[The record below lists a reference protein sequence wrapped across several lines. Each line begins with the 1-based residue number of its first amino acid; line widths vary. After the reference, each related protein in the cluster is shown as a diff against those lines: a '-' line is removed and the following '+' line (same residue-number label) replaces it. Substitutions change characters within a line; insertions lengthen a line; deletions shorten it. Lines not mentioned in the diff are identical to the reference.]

1 MDGNNRRAAQGNAPA
16 AGAMDTAD
24 WRTQLQPDSRQR
36 IVNKIMENIKG
47 RLPVSGHEGAQEL
60 NKIAM
65 RFEDMIHTAATS
77 KQDYLQRFSKM
88 LTKLTKFQYPD
99 SIQPNAITSGQNAHG
114 PGSHSMHS
122 QVNSQAQQL
131 PVPMVANETQTKQP
145 LLLQNIQNN
154 MASQNCVSLS
164 PALPPVG
171 NLTQATMPNVVGQNS
186 NFQTMPNVGQV
197 VPPDLVSNSQRQ
209 MQGRQ
214 QQVASQQQQQQFQT
228 TQQFYQ
234 QQLHRQ
240 MMKKKFQQGNTP
252 QSLIQH
258 EQQKQQP
265 QSQEEQQ
272 QQRQNLLQP
281 TQRNQQQFGSQSNIA
296 GIQQQQLTESQPVN
310 SGLSCNRHPIHILQL
325 SKIPVQR
332 QTLQSAATVL
342 PSQHQQSQSH
352 PVQQQMT
359 SQSQSRPPLGLQ
371 QQKNQLPR
379 EMQQSIQ
386 VSSPLLQHQKEL
398 YQLQRATPEA
408 SSTSL
413 DSTVLRG
420 NAIGA
425 DWQEEVYQKI
435 KFMKE
440 MYLSKLNYLYQKIA
454 SKMQQLDSLPQRP
467 QNEQIE
473 TFKMLKITLGHIL
486 LFLRLNK
493 QDIKLFHKEKLLQVE
508 KHIGLFLSSDR
519 PRTPTLSLQQ
529 GQLPEALRMQLKVQ
543 SSMEAMQQNNLTKLQ
558 HNSFSPQVTQHP
570 SPQTDEQN
578 MLASLTKAGPPLQSA
593 NSPFVVPSPSTSWD
607 LSPMPGDSE
616 KVSTGLASH
625 IAAGNIT
632 HQQAD
637 APDQSVGIGIPEI
650 SASPLLAEFTCLD
663 GTHANVSAVVSGK
676 SSVEQS
682 LERLM
687 KVVKN
692 MSPKALNSSISD
704 ISSVVSMMDRTAGSA
719 PGNGSRATVGEDL
732 VAMTKCRLQATNY
745 SAQDGLPGAKKLKR
759 HRTSDVVSSC
769 GNVND
774 SFWQL
779 NGSEVSESEST
790 ATSSFKIPRPEVNH
804 ALVEE
809 IRNINRQ
816 LIDTVVEISDEGVDP
831 SDVASATE
839 GGEGTTVKCSFTSV
853 ALSPSLKSQ
862 YASAQMSQIQPLRL
876 LVPANYPDC
885 SLILLDEFPVEVSK
899 KYEDHSMKAKSRFG
913 VFLRNFSQPMS
924 LKDIAKTWDV
934 CARSVISEC
943 AQQNGGGT
951 FSSKYGSWENCLST
965 A

>member
-1 MDGNNRRAAQGNAPA
+1 MDGNNWRAAQGTAPA

-47 RLPVSGHEGAQEL
+47 RLPVSGQEGAQEL
-60 NKIAM
+60 KKIAM

-99 SIQPNAITSGQNAHG
+99 SIQPSAVTSGQNAHG
-114 PGSHSMHS
+114 PGSCTMHS

-131 PVPMVANETQTKQP
+131 PVPMVANETQTKRP
-145 LLLQNIQNN
+145 VLLQNIQNN

-164 PALPPVG
+164 PALPPLG
-171 NLTQATMPNVVGQNS
+171 NLTQATMPNVIGRNS
-186 NFQTMPNVGQV
+186 NFQTMQTMPNVDQV
-197 VPPDLVSNSQRQ
+197 VPPNMVSNSQRQ

-228 TQQFYQ
+228 TQRYLYQ

-240 MMKKKFQQGNTP
+240 MIKKKFQLGNTP

-265 QSQEEQQ
+265 QSQEEQH

-281 TQRNQQQFGSQSNIA
+281 TQRNMHQQQLGSQSNIS

-310 SGLSCNRHPIHILQL
+310 SGLYCNRHPIHMLQL

-342 PSQHQQSQSH
+342 PSQRQQSQSQ
-352 PVQQQMT
+352 PAQQQMT
-359 SQSQSRPPLGLQ
+359 PQSQSRPPLGLQ
-371 QQKNQLPR
+371 QQTNQFPR

-386 VSSPLLQHQKEL
+386 ASSPLLQQQKEL

-425 DWQEEVYQKI
+425 DWQEVYQK
-435 KFMKE
+435 
-440 MYLSKLNYLYQKIA
+440 
-454 SKMQQLDSLPQRP
+454 LDSLLQRP

-493 QDIKLFHKEKLLQVE
+493 QDIQLSHKEKLLQVE
-508 KHIGLFLSSDR
+508 KHIDLFLSSDR
-519 PRTPTLSLQQ
+519 PRKPTLSLQQ

-607 LSPMPGDSE
+607 LSPMPGDSV

-732 VAMTKCRLQATNY
+732 VATTKCRLQATNY
-745 SAQDGLPGAKKLKR
+745 SAQDGLPGAKKQKR
-759 HRTSDVVSSC
+759 HRTSDVVSSSGC
-769 GNVND
+769 VND

-779 NGSEVSESEST
+779 NGSEASESEST
-790 ATSSFKIPRPEVNH
+790 SVKIPKPEVNH

-809 IRNINRQ
+809 IWNINRQ
-816 LIDTVVEISDEGVDP
+816 LIDTVVEISDEGFDP
-831 SDVASATE
+831 SAVASATE

-885 SLILLDEFPVEVSK
+885 SLVLLDEFPVEVSK

-951 FSSKYGSWENCLST
+951 LSSKYGSWENCLST